1 MTAEEAKEL
10 IPLYA
15 LGALDDADKQEF
27 ERKIKE
33 LPPETRE
40 LIDEWQ
46 GVVAL
51 LPLALDPHPA
61 PPAVRDRLLT
71 EIGGLTPVTKA
82 TVIPLKPV
90 RKTSFDWPRW
100 GLLAASLILAFTSWM
115 LWRENQRLDAEVGSA
130 LEQVAALNQQI
141 NQERIDFES
150 VAARATRLV
159 LLTGQ
164 KVSPKSSARIFWDTE
179 HQNWAM
185 YISDLPSPT
194 MDQEYQLW
202 YITKDQ
208 RKISAK
214 VFKTDKS
221 GRGNLRVE
229 LPREIATELA
239 AAAVTLEPRGG
250 SVQPTGEIYLLASL

>member
-15 LGALDDADKQEF
+15 LGALDKADEQEF
-27 ERKIKE
+27 ERKIKD
-33 LPPETRE
+33 LPSETRE
-40 LIDEWQ
+40 MIKEWQ
-46 GVVAL
+46 EVVAL
-51 LPLALDPHPA
+51 LPLALDS
-61 PPAVRDRLLT
+61 PPVSSAVRDRLLA
-71 EIGGLTPVTKA
+71 EIGGPKPVTKA
-82 TVIPLKPV
+82 TVVPINQV
-90 RKTSFDWPRW
+90 RKPSFDWPRW
-100 GLLAASLILAFTSWM
+100 GLLAACLVLALTSVM
-115 LWRENQRLDAEVGSA
+115 LWRENRRLEDEVGA
-130 LEQVAALNQQI
+130 TQGQVAALNQQI
-141 NQERIDFES
+141 IQERTDFEA
-150 VAARATRLV
+150 VVARATRLV
-159 LLTGQ
+159 LLAGQ

-185 YISDLPSPT
+185 YVSDLPPAR

-214 VFKTDKS
+214 VFKPDES
-221 GRGNLRVE
+221 GRRNIKVD

-250 SVQPTGEIYLLASL
+250 SAQPTGEIYLLASL